1 MSDSYK
7 EYISPIIK
15 ILTVFLLGCSL
26 LMSSL
31 AWSEVATATDEN
43 TDAVVVGKIIK
54 DQQQTSQNQ
63 TATKDNTE
71 TTVQSPQIANDMA
84 EGESIRGL
92 PTLNEPVIDQANVLT
107 ESQKQAISQR
117 ILALHE
123 QGKAQIG
130 VVIVSTTGQE
140 DIFDFAMR
148 VAEKWQLGSAKQDNG
163 LLMAIAV
170 NDSRIQILTGYGLE
184 GVIPDIVASRIIR
197 NQITPYFKQAQYAQ
211 GIEAGL
217 VEIERILNMDPEVAQ
232 KAAQELKERHEQALH
247 KQQAKE
253 KTFSTALFI
262 LIAGIIGSFIFGKGL
277 SASTA
282 AVAGT
287 VAGLVNGAG
296 LVTSLLI
303 GGGIFFLLIT
313 AIAQTIFQLF
323 LASAGRGGGGGRGGG
338 FGGGGGFSGGGGGF
352 GGGGASGSW

>member
-1 MSDSYK
+1 
-7 EYISPIIK
+7 
-15 ILTVFLLGCSL
+15 
-26 LMSSL
+26 
-31 AWSEVATATDEN
+31 
-43 TDAVVVGKIIK
+43 
-54 DQQQTSQNQ
+54 
-63 TATKDNTE
+63 
-71 TTVQSPQIANDMA
+71 MA

-92 PTLNEPVIDQANVLT
+92 PTLNAPVVDQANLLT
-107 ESQKQAISQR
+107 ESQKQEISQR

-130 VVIVSTTGQE
+130 VVIVPSTGQE

-170 NDSRIQILTGYGLE
+170 NDRRIQILTGYGLE

-211 GIEAGL
+211 GVDAGL

-232 KAAQELKERHEQALH
+232 KAAEELKERQQQALH
-247 KQQAKE
+247 EQQAKE

-296 LVTSLLI
+296 LVISLLI

-323 LASAGRGGGGGRGGG
+323 LASGGGRGGRG
-338 FGGGGGFSGGGGGF
+338 GDFGGGGGFSGGGGGF

>member
-7 EYISPIIK
+7 KYFSSI
-15 ILTVFLLGCSL
+15 TLLQTL
-26 LMSSL
+26 LVCFGMLFSSVT
-31 AWSEVATATDEN
+31 WSEVATATDEN
-43 TDAVVVGKIIK
+43 AEAVVVGKIIQN
-54 DQQQTSQNQ
+54 QQQPSQNQ
-63 TATKDNTE
+63 TATKANVTE
-71 TTVQSPQIANDMA
+71 TTVPSPQIANDMA
-84 EGESIRGL
+84 EGESILGL
-92 PTLNEPVIDQANVLT
+92 PTLNSPVVDQANILT
-107 ESQKQAISQR
+107 ESQKQEISQR
-117 ILALHE
+117 ILTLHQ

-130 VVIVSTTGQE
+130 VVIVPTTAQE

-148 VAEKWQLGSAKQDNG
+148 IAEKWQLGSAKQDNG

-170 NDSRIQILTGYGLE
+170 NDHRIQILTGYGLE

-211 GIEAGL
+211 GIDAGL
-217 VEIERILNMDPEVAQ
+217 IEIERILNMDPEVAQ
-232 KAAQELKERHEQALH
+232 KAAQELKERQEKALH
-247 KQQAKE
+247 EQQAKE

-262 LIAGIIGSFIFGKGL
+262 LIAGIIGSFIVGKPL

-323 LASAGRGGGGGRGGG
+323 LASAGRGGGGRGGG
-338 FGGGGGFSGGGGGF
+338 FGGGGGYSGGGGGF